1 MTTYIMKRLLSII
14 PTMLGVA
21 VLVFLMIHMIP
32 GDPARA
38 IGGMEADAEAL
49 EAIRRDLGLH
59 EPLHLQFADF
69 LGGAVR
75 GDFGRSFSTGAPVTG
90 EIFSRM
96 PYTLQL
102 ALAGIT
108 LSVSIGLISGVIAAT
123 HHQRPL
129 DNIVMVAAMF
139 GVSMPSFWFGL
150 MLIVIFAVSLGWF
163 PTSGSGSLAHLVLP
177 AMALGIRAAAILARL
192 TRSSMLDVMKADYV
206 RTARGKGLGESV
218 IILKHVLRN
227 SLIPVVT
234 VVGLQFGALLAGTVI
249 IEQVFA
255 WPGIGRLL
263 IRSLMA
269 RDFPMVQGTILYIA
283 LAFVL
288 VNLVVDLFYS
298 VLDPRIQYN

>member
-1 MTTYIMKRLLSII
+1 MTTYIMKRVLSII

-21 VLVFLMIHMIP
+21 VLVFLMVHMIP

-38 IGGMEADAEAL
+38 IGGLEADAAQL
-49 EAIRRDLGLH
+49 EAIRQDLGLH
-59 EPLHLQFADF
+59 EPLHIQFFDF
-69 LGGAVR
+69 VTGALR
-75 GDFGRSFSTGAPVTG
+75 GDFGRSFSTGVPVTQ

-96 PYTLQL
+96 PHTFKL
-102 ALAGIT
+102 ALAGIS
-108 LSVSIGLISGVIAAT
+108 LSVVIGLTAGVVAAQ

-150 MLIVIFAVSLGWF
+150 MLIVIFAVTLGWF
-163 PTSGSGSLAHLVLP
+163 PTSGSGSPSHLVLP

-192 TRSSMLDVMKADYV
+192 TRSSMLDVMKSDFV
-206 RTARGKGLGESV
+206 RTARGKGLSESV
-218 IILKHVLRN
+218 ITLKHVLRN

-234 VVGLQFGALLAGTVI
+234 IVGLQFGALLAGTVI